1 MTRRNRRLLI
11 FSGLIVILLT
21 LITFGADWYATKR
34 LKKWLDDQEKR
45 GYTLTYHDVSVSIW
59 SRAAAIDSL
68 SISTNASLK
77 PSGNKISGHVSSIK
91 ISSVQIWKLLSGKGI
106 FVGTVDIR
114 QPKLQ
119 WVTSVDSFQQSNQ
132 RKQPFFISRLSVH
145 DGDVAIY
152 KATSERPY
160 LEAKLLN
167 VEISGLGTQEQKTAR
182 LPVRFDA
189 YNIKCNHLFYKPG
202 PIYHLAASDVAVTEH
217 SFEAKKF
224 EMLPDVS
231 RSTFLASLKVEED
244 FYRIRSGSIVIP
256 ELAWGFHDR
265 RFFVKAK
272 RLDIRKADAL
282 IYRNKKTADDKR
294 KRRMYNRLLREL
306 PFDLELGTLA
316 LGDARIVYQEQIN
329 SRGPGQLTFSHFD
342 VNATNIRSG
351 FGQNKLP
358 DVHIRLATQ
367 FMEDSKLKVDW
378 RFNVLDKTDGF
389 RMRGEITNF
398 DASSLDP
405 FSKPYSNLKTKGKL
419 QYVAFDIAG
428 NDLQS
433 QGTVSMRY
441 EDLKVRIYRK
451 KKPSKKSKIASA
463 VGNLLV
469 KNDTDGIKSTGVKV
483 NRKPDASIYN
493 FIWLNVQ
500 EGMRKIIL

>member
-1 MTRRNRRLLI
+1 MTQRNRRLI
-11 FSGLIVILLT
+11 VFSGLIVILLS

-34 LKKWLDDQEKR
+34 LKKWLDDQGKH
-45 GYTLTYHDVSVSIW
+45 GYTLTYHDVDVSIW

-68 SISTNASLK
+68 SILPNASLK
-77 PSGNKISGHVSSIK
+77 PSGNKISGQVNSVK
-91 ISSVQIWKLLSGKGI
+91 ISGVQIWKLLSGKGI

-114 QPKLQ
+114 QPRLQ
-119 WVTSVDSFQQSNQ
+119 VVTSADASQQSNQ
-132 RKQPFFISRLSVH
+132 RKQPFFVSRLWVH
-145 DGDVAIY
+145 DGHVSIY
-152 KATSERPY
+152 KATSQRPY
-160 LEAKLLN
+160 IEAQRLN
-167 VEISGLGTQEQKTAR
+167 VEISGLGSEEKKTAR
-182 LPVRFDA
+182 LPVRFDK
-189 YNIKCNHLFYKPG
+189 YDIKCGHFYYKPG
-202 PIYHLAASDVAVTEH
+202 PIYHLAASAIAITEH
-217 SFEAKKF
+217 SFETKKF

-231 RSTFLASLKVEED
+231 RSAFLASLKVEED

-256 ELAWGFHDR
+256 ELTWGFHDR
-265 RFFVKAK
+265 RLFIKAK
-272 RLDIRKADAL
+272 RLDIRQADAL

-294 KRRMYNRLLREL
+294 KRKMYNRLLREL

-316 LGDARIVYQEQIN
+316 LGDARIVYQEQVN

-342 VNATNIRSG
+342 VNAKNIRSG
-351 FGQNKLP
+351 FGHSRLP

-378 RFNVLDKTDGF
+378 RFNVLDKSDGF
-389 RMRGEITNF
+389 HMRGEITNF

-405 FSKPYSNLKTKGKL
+405 FSKPYSNVKTTGKL

-428 NDLQS
+428 NDIQS

-451 KKPSKKSKIASA
+451 KKPSKKNKIVSA

-469 KNDTDGIKSTGVKV
+469 KNDTDGIKSTEVKV
-483 NRKPDASIYN
+483 TRKPDASIYN